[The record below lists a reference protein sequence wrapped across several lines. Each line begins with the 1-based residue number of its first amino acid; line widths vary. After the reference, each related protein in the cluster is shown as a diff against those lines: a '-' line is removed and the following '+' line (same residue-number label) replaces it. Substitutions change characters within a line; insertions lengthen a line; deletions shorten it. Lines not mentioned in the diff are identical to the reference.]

1 LGEGRSPAA
10 IFIYELHNGSAER
23 APAGC
28 RFPVQAMNFYWP
40 VVFVIVAAGAAS
52 IGFLDAGA
60 PDASAARLV
69 SFVFLGLAAVFTV
82 ASRWHGR
89 GRRP

>member
-1 LGEGRSPAA
+1 
-10 IFIYELHNGSAER
+10 
-23 APAGC
+23 
-28 RFPVQAMNFYWP
+28 MNFYWP